1 MSDLKFIRVKDDIYR
16 EDQVKRIVTDIHDND
31 PDETPEYDL
40 IVYYIDV
47 GQWNDERFTIYS
59 YPNRDALQIAV
70 DYIAENLNI
79 KGA

>member
-1 MSDLKFIRVKDDIYR
+1 MSDLKFIRIKDDIYR
-16 EDQVKRIVTDIHDND
+16 EDQVKRILTVIHDND

-47 GQWNDERFTIYS
+47 GQWNDERSRIYLF
-59 YPNRDALQIAV
+59 PTRDALQIAV

-79 KGA
+79 N

>member
-16 EDQVKRIVTDIHDND
+16 EDQVKRIVTDIYVND
-31 PDETPEYDL
+31 AGVHNYDL
-40 IVYYIDV
+40 IVHYIDV

-59 YPNRDALQIAV
+59 YPNLDALQIAV

-79 KGA
+79 KGE

>member
-16 EDQVKRIVTDIHDND
+16 EDQVKRIVADIHDND

-47 GQWNDERFTIYS
+47 GQWNDERFRIYS
-59 YPNRDALQIAV
+59 YPNRDSLNRAV
-70 DYIAENLNI
+70 DYIAENLDI
-79 KGA
+79 KG